1 MMDSILNTASYI
13 VHKYKELTGDDID
26 EMKLHKLL
34 YFTQRDS
41 LAMQGVPAFSGD
53 FEGWKFG
60 PVSKTVRAALR
71 NNTLFNHRAFIS
83 ADTEYV
89 ANHVI
94 LRYGTLDSWDLSNL
108 SHSES
113 SWIKSRKGVPE
124 GEIGDRIINL
134 EDIKEDAKKV
144 RLYDNVYD
152 MYYDEFED
160 ADENEREAVVS

>member
-53 FEGWKFG
+53 FEGWK
-60 PVSKTVRAALR
+60 
-71 NNTLFNHRAFIS
+71 FIS

>member
-1 MMDSILNTASYI
+1 MLKSQESN
-13 VHKYKELTGDDID
+13 
-26 EMKLHKLL
+26 
-34 YFTQRDS
+34 
-41 LAMQGVPAFSGD
+41 VPYRSMTWFATYS
-53 FEGWKFG
+53 
-60 PVSKTVRAALR
+60 VSAEINA
-71 NNTLFNHRAFIS
+71 
-83 ADTEYV
+83 
-89 ANHVI
+89 